1 MLGKLQQ
8 IPHAGAPKTVDPLV
22 IVAHHAKVAVRPRQ
36 AQQDPFLDVG
46 RVLVFVNQQIADAG
60 CDGVRDAVIQ
70 QPVINPRLQ
79 VGEVHQ
85 VLIPQGCLVP
95 PVAAAHRGQEG
106 DAGVDQVLGS
116 NQLLDD
122 AVKMF
127 GGLVQIPV
135 PVAPQPAAQ
144 GRLVGTEYA
153 MEMSRKQVQP
163 LPSVQQRVGG
173 AQDPA
178 TDAVDRGNADPVQVA
193 AITGGR
199 GGAAETLA
207 QFGGGGLAEGA

>member
-1 MLGKLQQ
+1 M
-8 IPHAGAPKTVDPLV
+8 
-22 IVAHHAKVAVRPRQ
+22 RPRQ
-36 AQQDPFLDVG
+36 AQQDAFLDVG

-70 QPVINPRLQ
+70 QQVINPRLQ

-95 PVAAAHRGQEG
+95 PVATAHRGQEG
-106 DAGVDQVLGS
+106 DSGVDQVLGS
-116 NQLLDD
+116 DQLVND

-153 MEMSRKQVQP
+153 MEMRRKQVQP